1 MLQAV
6 ATTPLNAIA
15 SFLKNQLLNFEG
27 FGVLFRFLKSNVGDV
42 QNCIFIHVA
51 TRASLKEYLPTCLL
65 VANPCEAR
73 ENYWKIIKHAYIK
86 RQFKFMYACK
96 GYIPK

>member
-1 MLQAV
+1 MNGNLWKCTTIADEPTSSLNNSQASRNLV
-6 ATTPLNAIA
+6 
-15 SFLKNQLLNFEG
+15 
-27 FGVLFRFLKSNVGDV
+27 V
-42 QNCIFIHVA
+42 
-51 TRASLKEYLPTCLL
+51 L
-65 VANPCEAR
+65 VANPCDAR